1 MTKSF
6 MIAISA
12 GGKSSRMGTDKAF
25 VNILGKP
32 LIEHLL
38 ARVADVGQEE
48 TILITNRL
56 ADYAHLTL
64 PMYSDVLPDKGS
76 LGGIYSAIHH
86 SSHEYTLVLACDM
99 PFVSTDLLR
108 FMAALRAG
116 DQYDVIVPR
125 VEGYPQGLHA
135 LYSKQ
140 CLEPIRKRLDAD
152 ELKVIGFYDDVRVRY
167 IDADEYKQFDEKG
180 LAFYN
185 VNTPDELKE
194 ARKLAEE

>member
-1 MTKSF
+1 
-6 MIAISA
+6 
-12 GGKSSRMGTDKAF
+12 MGTDKAF

-86 SSHEYTLVLACDM
+86 SSHDYTLVIACDM
-99 PFVSTDLLR
+99 PFISTDLLR
-108 FMAALRAG
+108 YMAMLRDG
-116 DQYDVIVPR
+116 DKYDVIVPR
-125 VEGYPQGLHA
+125 VEGYPEGLHA

-152 ELKVIGFYDDVRVRY
+152 ELKVISFYDDVRVRY
-167 IDADEYKQFDEKG
+167 IDEDEYKQFNEKG